1 MVNALNY
8 MANLAIKGHATRG
21 EEVIEILEMLGGNN
35 PHNYSAHCGNLCFY
49 LGKNTNSIY
58 YDWVRGYYED
68 GNTLVFTLEEFLEK
82 YPYKVGDKVRF
93 SDSNTPFTISR
104 ICWDNNASELIC
116 TLEEQD
122 IDVSS
127 VDLQPYKE
135 ETMYKVNRA
144 VFDANAQCCDISNKI
159 IKKETMEKER
169 SGAIVDRFIC
179 LEGYD
184 FYDDKGNIIDT
195 KEITMKKKQPKYPK
209 TFVECAKILDCFG
222 AAHIDGYKNELLEK
236 LQELI
241 ICRDAYWKIAGEKM
255 GLGKPLEPDWSN
267 AAKRKYCIVNTEG
280 NVLKWVQKTTN
291 KILAF
296 PTEEMRDAFYENF
309 KELIEECKELL

>member
-1 MVNALNY
+1 
-8 MANLAIKGHATRG
+8 MAYLAIKGHPSRG
-21 EEVIEILEMLGGNN
+21 EEVIEILKMFGGANRD
-35 PHNYSAHCGNLCFY
+35 LCTGIADKFVY
-49 LGKNTNSIY
+49 FIEKGLIVYQKPELLHKFICY
-58 YDWVRGYYED
+58 
-68 GNTLVFTLEEFLEK
+68 TLEEFLEK

-104 ICWDNNASELIC
+104 IWRDNNASELIC

-127 VDLQPYKE
+127 VDLQPYRE

-195 KEITMKKKQPKYPK
+195 KEITMKKQQKYP
-209 TFVECAKILDCFG
+209 TTYQECCKVLEWNPLNYDRT
-222 AAHIDGYKNELLEK
+222 GYKFDLLCK
-236 LQELI
+236 LQVLL
-241 ICRDAYWKIAGEKM
+241 ICRDAYWKIADDWKPEFRF
-255 GLGKPLEPDWSN
+255 GKKKHCVMIKDNKVISATVE
-267 AAKRKYCIVNTEG
+267 E
-280 NVLKWVQKTTN
+280 TN
-291 KILAF
+291 RILVF

-309 KELIEECKELL
+309 KDLIEQCKELL